1 MEEELAAGELAES
14 VEGPKNLSDSAEGY
28 IPVQWTRK
36 KIALAVA
43 VGVVVAALFLGCAAA
58 LYLHTLDLALT
69 GGMDAAQQ
77 DDLAKALQPPKPK
90 AAAPDAPA
98 KEVDEPASSAYYVA
112 ILGCD
117 ARPNETIARSDVTM
131 LARVDT
137 ETGAVH
143 LVSVPRDM
151 MVEIEGHGTQK
162 INAAL
167 AFGGPAGAVRALS
180 AFAGVPITHYVELR
194 FEQLVE
200 LVDRLGGVTVD
211 VPEGF
216 TSDTSGITL
225 AAGTQTLNGEEA
237 LAFARE
243 RHAVSSGDFSRAAAK
258 ANSLYEL
265 RQGRLPAQPDSD
277 SEATPKDR
285 EYISVKADYKVS
297 LVRIADIVYI
307 ESEGEYVRMH
317 LCDGST
323 ITTLFRLKNMEAA
336 LPSEQFMRVHRSYI
350 VNLRVIRSYVR
361 GRIFLSDTEYV
372 PIGENYKEAFQ
383 NYIDR
388 HFKNL

>member
-1 MEEELAAGELAES
+1 MLKCIAIDDEPLALRQISAYIAKIPYLELAATFNNAIE
-14 VEGPKNLSDSAEGY
+14 
-28 IPVQWTRK
+28 
-36 KIALAVA
+36 
-43 VGVVVAALFLGCAAA
+43 
-58 LYLHTLDLALT
+58 
-69 GGMDAAQQ
+69 AQQ
-77 DDLAKALQPPKPK
+77 RLAS
-90 AAAPDAPA
+90 
-98 KEVDEPASSAYYVA
+98 E
-112 ILGCD
+112 
-117 ARPNETIARSDVTM
+117 
-131 LARVDT
+131 RVDLIF
-137 ETGAVH
+137 V
-143 LVSVPRDM
+143 D
-151 MVEIEGHGTQK
+151 
-162 INAAL
+162 INMPDL
-167 AFGGPAGAVRALS
+167 NGVDFVRALTDRPMVVFTTAYS
-180 AFAGVPITHYVELR
+180 EYAIDGFKLDAVDYLLKPFSFA
-194 FEQLVE
+194 
-200 LVDRLGGVTVD
+200 
-211 VPEGF
+211 
-216 TSDTSGITL
+216 
-225 AAGTQTLNGEEA
+225 
-237 LAFARE
+237 
-243 RHAVSSGDFSRAAAK
+243 DFNRAAAK

-350 VNLRVIRSYVR
+350 VNLRAIRSYVR